1 MGRFVNEKLA
11 LVMVGLLSSFL
22 FSCQNY
28 MPKPKGYFRIEPTP
42 AVYCALPVESL
53 PYTFDCPESVSI
65 DSLAD
70 HEAGSL
76 TILYPELNAS
86 LYCGYV
92 RLHTLAQLEKSLE
105 EVRYLLTKQQK
116 VVSIEERQYED
127 VDSHL
132 YASLYVLKG
141 DCVSPIQFVL
151 TDSISQ
157 LFRGALYYN
166 FQPSAD
172 SIAPVTEY
180 LLKDVEKLIE
190 TFRWKK

>member
-1 MGRFVNEKLA
+1 M
-11 LVMVGLLSSFL
+11 
-22 FSCQNY
+22 
-28 MPKPKGYFRIEPTP
+28 
-42 AVYCALPVESL
+42 
-53 PYTFDCPESVSI
+53 
-65 DSLAD
+65 
-70 HEAGSL
+70 

-92 RLHTLAQLEKSLE
+92 RLHTLDQLEKSLE